1 VVKDD
6 YTVTVSLKS
15 PHAAFL
21 YNLARQG
28 SVIYP
33 REAVDTLK
41 RAPVGTGPFTLAEWL
56 RGDRIVLAWPA
67 TPTITSRDCRV
78 SIA

>member
-28 SVIYP
+28 SVII
-33 REAVDTLK
+33 RAK
-41 RAPVGTGPFTLAEWL
+41 RW
-56 RGDRIVLAWPA
+56 
-67 TPTITSRDCRV
+67 TP
-78 SIA
+78 